1 MLLSLRGRARLF
13 TAGRSAAIT
22 LYAVLVLFPFI
33 WLLSTAFK
41 KQIDILLARF
51 VFTPTLTT
59 LRELLFD
66 PGSMFSAYFVN
77 SVVITL
83 TTTAIIVAVTLFS
96 AYALTTV
103 RKLPP
108 ALGAVLLGWCLLF
121 NLLPVVTFVGSW
133 FNLFRQLGLYDTRIA
148 IIIASVAAWLP
159 MALWLGVTF
168 AREIPKELLDAASVD
183 GCSHWQRFRYVFV
196 PLIRSGM
203 TATTILVLLF
213 VWNDF
218 PIALILSSEQ
228 ARTLPVYITAFS
240 QNEQIRY
247 AEMASSSLLVSIPV
261 LLLLVVGQ
269 RFIVKGLLSG
279 AVKA

>member
-1 MLLSLRGRARLF
+1 MLRSSPGRDRLYIVSRGAVIILY
-13 TAGRSAAIT
+13 AAI
-22 LYAVLVLFPFI
+22 VLFPFL

-51 VFTPTLTT
+51 IFTPTLDT
-59 LRELLFD
+59 LHELLFD
-66 PGSMFSAYFVN
+66 PSSMFSTYFIN

-83 TTTAIIVAVTLFS
+83 ATTAVIVVVTLLS

-103 RKLPP
+103 RQLPA
-108 ALGAVLLGWCLLF
+108 ALGAILLGWCLLF
-121 NLLPVVTFVGSW
+121 NLLPAITFVGSW

-148 IIIASVAAWLP
+148 IIIASIAAWLP

-168 AREIPKELLDAASVD
+168 ARELPKELLDAATVD
-183 GCSHWQRFRYVFV
+183 GCTHWQRFRYVFV
-196 PLIRSGM
+196 PLIKSGM

-247 AEMASSSLLVSIPV
+247 AEMASSSLLVSLPV
-261 LLLLVVGQ
+261 LLLLIVGQ

-279 AVKA
+279 AVK

>member
-1 MLLSLRGRARLF
+1 MRLSSRGQVKIYTVSRNVAIIF
-13 TAGRSAAIT
+13 YAAI
-22 LYAVLVLFPFI
+22 VLFPFI
-33 WLLSTAFK
+33 WLASTAFK

-51 VFTPTLTT
+51 IFTPTLET
-59 LRELLFD
+59 LNDLLFD
-66 PGSMFSAYFVN
+66 SSSMFSTYFIN
-77 SVVITL
+77 SVIITL
-83 TTTAIIVAVTLFS
+83 VTTAVIVLVTLLS
-96 AYALTTV
+96 AYVLTSV
-103 RKLPP
+103 RQLPT
-108 ALGAVLLGWCLLF
+108 ALGAILLGWCLLF
-121 NLLPVVTFVGSW
+121 NLLPVITFVGSW
-133 FNLFRQLGLYDTRIA
+133 FNLFRQLGLYDTRSA
-148 IIIASVAAWLP
+148 IIIASIAAWLP

-168 AREIPKELLDAASVD
+168 ARELPKELLDAATVD

-196 PLIRSGM
+196 PLIKSGM

-247 AEMASSSLLVSIPV
+247 AEMASSSLLVSLPV

-279 AVKA
+279 AVK

>member
-1 MLLSLRGRARLF
+1 MLLSLRRRARLF
-13 TAGRSAAIT
+13 TAGRAAAIT

-51 VFTPTLTT
+51 VFTPTLDTI
-59 LRELLFD
+59 RELLFD
-66 PGSMFSAYFVN
+66 PGSMFIPYFVN

-83 TTTAIIVAVTLFS
+83 TTTAIIVAVTLLS

-103 RKLPP
+103 RNLPS
-108 ALGAVLLGWCLLF
+108 ALSAILLGWCMLF

-133 FNLFRQLGLYDTRIA
+133 FNIFRQLGLYDTRIA
-148 IIIASVAAWLP
+148 IIIASVTAWLP

-168 AREIPKELLDAASVD
+168 AREIPKELLDAACVD
-183 GCSHWQRFRYVFV
+183 GCSHWQRFRFVFV
-196 PLIRSGM
+196 PLIKSGM
-203 TATTILVLLF
+203 TASTILVLLF

-247 AEMASSSLLVSIPV
+247 AEMSSSSLLVSIPV

-279 AVKA
+279 AVKS

>member
-1 MLLSLRGRARLF
+1 MLRSSPGRDKLYIVSRGAVIVLY
-13 TAGRSAAIT
+13 AAI
-22 LYAVLVLFPFI
+22 VLFPFL

-51 VFTPTLTT
+51 IFTPTLDT
-59 LRELLFD
+59 LHELLFD
-66 PGSMFSAYFVN
+66 PSSMFSTYFVN
-77 SVVITL
+77 SVIITL
-83 TTTAIIVAVTLFS
+83 ATTAVIVIVTLLS

-103 RKLPP
+103 RQLP
-108 ALGAVLLGWCLLF
+108 ATLGVILLGWCLLF
-121 NLLPVVTFVGSW
+121 NLLPAITFVGSW

-148 IIIASVAAWLP
+148 IIIASIAAWLP

-168 AREIPKELLDAASVD
+168 ARELPKELLDAATVD
-183 GCSHWQRFRYVFV
+183 GCTHWQRFRYVFV
-196 PLIRSGM
+196 PLIKSGM

-247 AEMASSSLLVSIPV
+247 AEMASSSLLVSLPV

-279 AVKA
+279 AVK

>member
-1 MLLSLRGRARLF
+1 MLRSSPGRDRLYIVSRGAVIILY
-13 TAGRSAAIT
+13 AAI
-22 LYAVLVLFPFI
+22 VLFPFL

-51 VFTPTLTT
+51 IFTPTLDT
-59 LRELLFD
+59 LHELLFD
-66 PGSMFSAYFVN
+66 PSSMFSAYFIN

-83 TTTAIIVAVTLFS
+83 ATTAVIVVVTLLS

-103 RKLPP
+103 RQLPA
-108 ALGAVLLGWCLLF
+108 ALGAILLGWCLLF
-121 NLLPVVTFVGSW
+121 NLLPAITFVGSW

-148 IIIASVAAWLP
+148 IIIASIAAWLP

-168 AREIPKELLDAASVD
+168 ARELPKELLDAATVD
-183 GCSHWQRFRYVFV
+183 GCTHWQRFRYVFV
-196 PLIRSGM
+196 PLIKSGM

-247 AEMASSSLLVSIPV
+247 AEMASSSLLVSLPV
-261 LLLLVVGQ
+261 LLLLIVGQ

-279 AVKA
+279 AVK

>member
-1 MLLSLRGRARLF
+1 MRLSLRVRQRGF
-13 TAGRSAAIT
+13 SACRGLA
-22 LYAVLVLFPFI
+22 LAFYAALILFPFL

-51 VFTPTLTT
+51 VFTPTLDT
-59 LRELLFD
+59 LKELLFA
-66 PGSMFSAYFVN
+66 PGAMFGAYFVN
-77 SVVITL
+77 SAVITL
-83 TTTAIIVAVTLFS
+83 ASTAAIIAVTLL
-96 AYALTTV
+96 ATYALTTV
-103 RKLPP
+103 RQIP
-108 ALGAVLLGWCLLF
+108 AWLGNLLLGWCLLF
-121 NLLPVVTFVGSW
+121 NLLPVITFVGSW

-148 IIIASVAAWLP
+148 IIIACIAAYLP
-159 MALWLGVTF
+159 MALWLSVTF
-168 AREIPKELLDAASVD
+168 AREIPKDLLDAATVD

-196 PLIRSGM
+196 PLIKSGM
-203 TATTILVLLF
+203 TATAILVLLL

-261 LLLLVVGQ
+261 LLLLVFGQ

-279 AVKA
+279 AVK

>member
-1 MLLSLRGRARLF
+1 MSILPRGKNTLYTTSRGVVIILY
-13 TAGRSAAIT
+13 AAI
-22 LYAVLVLFPFI
+22 VLFPFL

-51 VFTPTLTT
+51 IFTPTLDT
-59 LRELLFD
+59 LNELLFD
-66 PGSMFSAYFVN
+66 PSSMFSAYFVN

-83 TTTAIIVAVTLFS
+83 ATTAVIVIVTLLS

-103 RKLPP
+103 RRLPT
-108 ALGAVLLGWCLLF
+108 ALGAILLGWCLLF
-121 NLLPVVTFVGSW
+121 NLLPAITFVGSW

-148 IIIASVAAWLP
+148 IIIASIAAWLP

-168 AREIPKELLDAASVD
+168 ARELPKELLDAATVD
-183 GCSHWQRFRYVFV
+183 GCTHWQRFRYVFV
-196 PLIRSGM
+196 PLIKSGM

-247 AEMASSSLLVSIPV
+247 AEMASSSLLVSLPV

-279 AVKA
+279 AVK

>member
-1 MLLSLRGRARLF
+1 MLRSSPGRDRLYIVSRGAVIILY
-13 TAGRSAAIT
+13 AAI
-22 LYAVLVLFPFI
+22 VLFPFL

-51 VFTPTLTT
+51 IFTPTLDT
-59 LRELLFD
+59 LHELLFD
-66 PGSMFSAYFVN
+66 PSSMFSAYFIN

-83 TTTAIIVAVTLFS
+83 ATTAVIVVVTLLS

-103 RKLPP
+103 RQLPV
-108 ALGAVLLGWCLLF
+108 ALGAILLGWCLLF
-121 NLLPVVTFVGSW
+121 NLLPAITFVGSW

-148 IIIASVAAWLP
+148 IIIASIAAWLP

-168 AREIPKELLDAASVD
+168 ARELPKELLDAATVD
-183 GCSHWQRFRYVFV
+183 GCTHWQRFRYVFV
-196 PLIRSGM
+196 PLIKSGM

-247 AEMASSSLLVSIPV
+247 AEMASSSLLVSLPV
-261 LLLLVVGQ
+261 LLLLIVGQ

-279 AVKA
+279 AVK

>member
-1 MLLSLRGRARLF
+1 MSSSLRARRRLF
-13 TAGRSAAIT
+13 AVGRGAALA
-22 LYAVLVLFPFI
+22 LYAVLVLFPFL

-51 VFTPTLTT
+51 VFTPTLDT

-66 PGSMFSAYFVN
+66 PGSMFGAYFIN

-83 TTTAIIVAVTLFS
+83 TATAIIVVVTLFA
-96 AYALTTV
+96 AYVLTTV
-103 RKLPP
+103 RQVP
-108 ALGAVLLGWCLLF
+108 ARLGMVLLGWCMLF
-121 NLLPVVTFVGSW
+121 NLLPAVTFVGSW
-133 FNLFRQLGLYDTRIA
+133 FNLFRQLGLYDTRTA

-168 AREIPKELLDAASVD
+168 AREIPKELLDAAAVD
-183 GCSHWQRFRYVFV
+183 GCTHWQRFRYVFV
-196 PLIRSGM
+196 PLVRSGM
-203 TATTILVLLF
+203 TATAILVLLF

-228 ARTLPVYITAFS
+228 ARTLPVYIAAFS

-261 LLLLVVGQ
+261 LLLLVFGQ

-279 AVKA
+279 AVK

>member
-1 MLLSLRGRARLF
+1 MLRSSPGRDRLYIFSRGAVIVLY
-13 TAGRSAAIT
+13 AAI
-22 LYAVLVLFPFI
+22 VLFPFL

-51 VFTPTLTT
+51 IFTPTLNT
-59 LRELLFD
+59 LNELLFD
-66 PGSMFSAYFVN
+66 SGSMFSTYFVN
-77 SVVITL
+77 SVIITL
-83 TTTAIIVAVTLFS
+83 ATTTVIVIVTLLS

-103 RKLPP
+103 RQLPA
-108 ALGAVLLGWCLLF
+108 ALGAILLGWCLLF
-121 NLLPVVTFVGSW
+121 NLLPAITFVGSW
-133 FNLFRQLGLYDTRIA
+133 FNLFRQIGLYDTRIA
-148 IIIASVAAWLP
+148 IIIASIAAWLP

-168 AREIPKELLDAASVD
+168 ARELPKELLDAATVD
-183 GCSHWQRFRYVFV
+183 GCTHWQRFRYVFV
-196 PLIRSGM
+196 PLIKSGM

-247 AEMASSSLLVSIPV
+247 AEMASSSLLVSLPV

-279 AVKA
+279 AVK

>member
-1 MLLSLRGRARLF
+1 MLRSSAKRERLYILGRG
-13 TAGRSAAIT
+13 TVII
-22 LYAVLVLFPFI
+22 LYAAMILFPFL

-51 VFTPTLTT
+51 IFTPTLNT

-66 PGSMFSAYFVN
+66 PSSMFSAYFVN

-83 TTTAIIVAVTLFS
+83 ATTAVIVLVTLLS

-103 RKLPP
+103 RQLPT
-108 ALGAVLLGWCLLF
+108 ALGAILLGWCLLF
-121 NLLPVVTFVGSW
+121 NLLPAITFVGSW

-148 IIIASVAAWLP
+148 IIIASIAAWLP

-168 AREIPKELLDAASVD
+168 ARELPKELLDAATVD
-183 GCSHWQRFRYVFV
+183 GCTHWQRFRYVFV
-196 PLIRSGM
+196 PLIKSGM

-247 AEMASSSLLVSIPV
+247 AEMASSSLLVSLPV

-279 AVKA
+279 AVK

>member
-13 TAGRSAAIT
+13 TAGRGAAIT
-22 LYAVLVLFPFI
+22 LYAALVLFPFI

-51 VFTPTLTT
+51 VFTPTLDT
-59 LRELLFD
+59 LRGLLFD

-83 TTTAIIVAVTLFS
+83 TTTAIIVAVTLLS

-103 RKLPP
+103 RNLPS
-108 ALGAVLLGWCLLF
+108 ALGAILLGWCMLF

-183 GCSHWQRFRYVFV
+183 GCTHWQRFRFVFV
-196 PLIRSGM
+196 PLIKSGM

-279 AVKA
+279 AVKS

>member
-1 MLLSLRGRARLF
+1 MPFSRHGRTRLF
-13 TAGRSAAIT
+13 NLGRGGAIA
-22 LYAVLVLFPFI
+22 LYAALVLFPFL

-51 VFTPTLTT
+51 VFTPTLDT

-66 PGSMFSAYFVN
+66 PGSMFSAYFIN
-77 SVVITL
+77 SAVITL
-83 TTTAIIVAVTLFS
+83 ATTAIIVVVTLFS
-96 AYALTTV
+96 AYVLTTV
-103 RKLPP
+103 RELPA
-108 ALGAVLLGWCLLF
+108 ALGTVLLGWCLLF
-121 NLLPVVTFVGSW
+121 NLLPVITFVGSW
-133 FNLFRQLGLYDTRIA
+133 FTLFRQLGLYDTRLA

-168 AREIPKELLDAASVD
+168 AREIPKELLDAATVD

-196 PLIRSGM
+196 PLIKSGM
-203 TATTILVLLF
+203 TATTLLVLLF

-228 ARTLPVYITAFS
+228 ARTLPVYITGFS
-240 QNEQIRY
+240 QSEQIRY
-247 AEMASSSLLVSIPV
+247 AEMASSSLLVSLPV

-279 AVKA
+279 AVK